1 VYTLPHA
8 LDDLD
13 VIQMYD
19 HEGYDVGYF
28 AWRTC
33 DECRRGYIV
42 KISITPEFQR
52 KGYGRRLIQRAL
64 RDGPDYAWSTTGQ
77 SPDARRF
84 FPVMSAETGAVFNVE
99 TRSCTHVKPAA
110 FDPSSPRKPRAQA
123 RLVRDV

>member
-1 VYTLPHA
+1 MPSNPPTPAGMTPFRWWVARVTSPGQQVRFLCTPPHA

-19 HEGYDVGYF
+19 QEGYDVGYF

-42 KISITPEFQR
+42 KISISPEFQR
-52 KGYGRRLIQRAL
+52 SGYGRRLVQRAL
-64 RDGPDYAWSTTGQ
+64 RDGSDYAWSTSGQ

-84 FPVMSAETGAVFNVE
+84 FPVMSAETGA
-99 TRSCTHVKPAA
+99 A
-110 FDPSSPRKPRAQA
+110 FT
-123 RLVRDV
+123 